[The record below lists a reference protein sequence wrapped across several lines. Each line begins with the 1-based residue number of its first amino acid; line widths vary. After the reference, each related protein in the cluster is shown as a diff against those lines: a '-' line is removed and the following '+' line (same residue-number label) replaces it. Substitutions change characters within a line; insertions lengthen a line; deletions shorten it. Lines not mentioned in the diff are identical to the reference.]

1 MFETTTNL
9 PDLAERANGEAAM
22 SRLADRLVAMAPP
35 ANGHSPMNHL
45 PLDHSPLDL
54 SPKTILRQS
63 PAVAAALSASAAIAK
78 RADERARRSRSV
90 IGLTVDS
97 FISACSFIP
106 YALVALALR
115 LIMARVFFLDG
126 QTRVDGIRLP
136 LNLPDLLQSS
146 LQGSLQGSLHW
157 FDFSVV
163 LPMSVRPETFA
174 AFLTQYPQMPI
185 PPAIAA
191 YAVSYAEF
199 VLPIML
205 VAGLGT
211 RFAALSLLVMTA
223 IIQIYVQPEALWS
236 VHIYW
241 MAMLTV
247 LLSLGA
253 GQISIDHIIRY
264 VARR

>member
-1 MFETTTNL
+1 MTESSTSL
-9 PDLAERANGEAAM
+9 PTLADRANGEAAM
-22 SRLADRLVAMAPP
+22 ARLADRLVAMAPP
-35 ANGHSPMNHL
+35 KDFA
-45 PLDHSPLDL
+45 PLDL

-63 PAVAAALSASAAIAK
+63 PAVAAALTTSRAIAK
-78 RADERARRSRSV
+78 RADQRARRSRSV

-97 FISACSFIP
+97 FVSACAFIP

-126 QTRVDGIRLP
+126 QTRIDGIRLP
-136 LNLPDLLQSS
+136 LNMPDLLN
-146 LQGSLQGSLHW
+146 LDLLRG

-163 LPMSVRPETFA
+163 LPMSVRPETFT
-174 AFLTQYPQMPI
+174 AFLSQYPALPL
-185 PPAIAA
+185 PPALAA
-191 YAVSYAEF
+191 YVVSYAEF

-205 VAGLGT
+205 VLGLGT
-211 RFAALSLLVMTA
+211 RFAALGLLIMTA
-223 IIQIYVQPEALWS
+223 MIQVYVMPQALWS

-241 MAMLTV
+241 AAMLTV

-253 GQISIDHIIRY
+253 GQISIDHIIHY